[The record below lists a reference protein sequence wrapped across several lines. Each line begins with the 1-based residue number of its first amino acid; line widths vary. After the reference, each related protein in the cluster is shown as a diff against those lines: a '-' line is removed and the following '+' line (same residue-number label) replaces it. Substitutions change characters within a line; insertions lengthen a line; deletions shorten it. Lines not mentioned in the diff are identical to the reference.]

1 MQNSKSREEFR
12 KAQESG
18 KKVLNSLHLIEMKLN
33 KKSNLPFHRWL
44 YLLVMNKKGNVQ
56 NRADVFAAVLC
67 ARQDL
72 EVFQQ
77 VLQEVEMDQD
87 LQEEITCFLFFAEF
101 FLCELTEE
109 TLQQMQYEEVRGEV
123 RDTID
128 RVQNILLEIE
138 KNND

>member
-1 MQNSKSREEFR
+1 MQNSKTRENFR

-18 KKVLNSLHLIEMKLN
+18 QRVLNSLYLIEMKLN
-33 KKSNLPFHRWL
+33 KKSNQPFHQWL
-44 YLLVMNKKGNVQ
+44 YLLIMNKKRNVQ
-56 NRADVFAAVLC
+56 KSKDVFAAVLC
-67 ARQDL
+67 ARREM

-77 VLQEVEMDQD
+77 VLQEVEMDRD
-87 LQEEITCFLFFAEF
+87 LQEEITCFLFFADF

-109 TLQQMQYEEVRGEV
+109 TLQQIQYEEVRGEV

-128 RVQNILLEIE
+128 RVRNILLEIE

>member
-1 MQNSKSREEFR
+1 MQNSKTREEVR

-18 KKVLNSLHLIEMKLN
+18 QRVLNSLHLIEMQLN

-44 YLLVMNKKGNVQ
+44 YLFVMNKKGNVQ

-72 EVFQQ
+72 EIFQQ
-77 VLQEVEMDQD
+77 VLQEVEINRE
-87 LQEEITCFLFFAEF
+87 LQEEITCFLFFADF

-109 TLQQMQYEEVRGEV
+109 TLQQIQYEEIRGEV

-128 RVQNILLEIE
+128 RVRNILLKIE